1 MTTDSYFW
9 NGSFANGSY
18 TSLALAAQTRTNCE
32 LILFGFIEGPSSDP
46 ARRVGDPNNRV
57 TNGDDLRCRPQAVQA
72 NGLPANFDQITP
84 VIAAQK
90 QVAAQRIQQVTGLT
104 RDQVFRF
111 VDFYSVSEQ
120 RLPPNPL
127 TYLKQAN
134 QLDGA
139 TAAKIDEGAQ
149 LFTSAGCANCHDP
162 NNTRH
167 PFSDGLNHGAGASW
181 TQRFVDVYASD
192 QRIVNAIDGI
202 PQAMLEALQDV
213 AAGRVVIP
221 PQLNHLLAAA
231 LRGESRPQSAGAAG
245 LTEQELRILEKIAAG
260 LSNKQ
265 IGREL
270 DIAEGTVKVHVKHI
284 LRKLELRSR
293 VEAAVWAVE
302 HLRM

>member
-1 MTTDSYFW
+1 MNESCRVLIVDDHPLFRRGLVQLLRTIPAFVLVGEAAS
-9 NGSFANGSY
+9 GAEGLV
-18 TSLALAAQTRTNCE
+18 LARELRPD
-32 LILFGFIEGPSSDP
+32 LILLDLNMRDGDGLDMLRGLRTARSEARVVMVTVSDSGED
-46 ARRVGDPNNRV
+46 V
-57 TNGDDLRCRPQAVQA
+57 
-72 NGLPANFDQITP
+72 
-84 VIAAQK
+84 
-90 QVAAQRIQQVTGLT
+90 VAALRGGVEG
-104 RDQVFRF
+104 
-111 VDFYSVSEQ
+111 
-120 RLPPNPL
+120 
-127 TYLKQAN
+127 YLLK
-134 QLDGA
+134 DM
-139 TAAKIDEGAQ
+139 E
-149 LFTSAGCANCHDP
+149 P
-162 NNTRH
+162 E
-167 PFSDGLNHGAGASW
+167 
-181 TQRFVDVYASD
+181 
-192 QRIVNAIDGI
+192 
-202 PQAMLEALQDV
+202 AMLEALQAV

>member
-1 MTTDSYFW
+1 MNESCRVLIVDDHPLFRRGLVQLLRTIPAFVLVGEAAS
-9 NGSFANGSY
+9 GAEGLV
-18 TSLALAAQTRTNCE
+18 LARELRPD
-32 LILFGFIEGPSSDP
+32 LILLDLNMRDGDGLDMLRVVMVTVSDSGED
-46 ARRVGDPNNRV
+46 V
-57 TNGDDLRCRPQAVQA
+57 
-72 NGLPANFDQITP
+72 
-84 VIAAQK
+84 
-90 QVAAQRIQQVTGLT
+90 VAALRGGVEG
-104 RDQVFRF
+104 
-111 VDFYSVSEQ
+111 
-120 RLPPNPL
+120 
-127 TYLKQAN
+127 YLLK
-134 QLDGA
+134 DM
-139 TAAKIDEGAQ
+139 E
-149 LFTSAGCANCHDP
+149 P
-162 NNTRH
+162 E
-167 PFSDGLNHGAGASW
+167 
-181 TQRFVDVYASD
+181 
-192 QRIVNAIDGI
+192 
-202 PQAMLEALQDV
+202 AMLEALQDV

>member
-1 MTTDSYFW
+1 MNESCRVLIVDDHPLFRRGLVQLLRTIPAFVLVGEAAS
-9 NGSFANGSY
+9 GAEG
-18 TSLALAAQTRTNCE
+18 LALARE
-32 LILFGFIEGPSSDP
+32 LRPDLILLDLNMRDGDGLDMLRGLRTARSEARVVMVTVSDSGED
-46 ARRVGDPNNRV
+46 V
-57 TNGDDLRCRPQAVQA
+57 
-72 NGLPANFDQITP
+72 
-84 VIAAQK
+84 
-90 QVAAQRIQQVTGLT
+90 VAALRGGA
-104 RDQVFRF
+104 
-111 VDFYSVSEQ
+111 EG
-120 RLPPNPL
+120 
-127 TYLKQAN
+127 YLLK
-134 QLDGA
+134 DM
-139 TAAKIDEGAQ
+139 E
-149 LFTSAGCANCHDP
+149 P
-162 NNTRH
+162 E
-167 PFSDGLNHGAGASW
+167 
-181 TQRFVDVYASD
+181 
-192 QRIVNAIDGI
+192 
-202 PQAMLEALQDV
+202 AMLEALQDV

>member
-1 MTTDSYFW
+1 MNESCRVLIVDDHPLFRRGLVQLLRTIPAFVLVGEAAS
-9 NGSFANGSY
+9 GAEG
-18 TSLALAAQTRTNCE
+18 LALARE
-32 LILFGFIEGPSSDP
+32 LRPDLILLDLNMRDGDGLDMLRGLRSARSEARVVMVTVSDSGED
-46 ARRVGDPNNRV
+46 V
-57 TNGDDLRCRPQAVQA
+57 
-72 NGLPANFDQITP
+72 
-84 VIAAQK
+84 
-90 QVAAQRIQQVTGLT
+90 VAALRGGA
-104 RDQVFRF
+104 
-111 VDFYSVSEQ
+111 EG
-120 RLPPNPL
+120 
-127 TYLKQAN
+127 YLLK
-134 QLDGA
+134 DM
-139 TAAKIDEGAQ
+139 E
-149 LFTSAGCANCHDP
+149 P
-162 NNTRH
+162 E
-167 PFSDGLNHGAGASW
+167 
-181 TQRFVDVYASD
+181 
-192 QRIVNAIDGI
+192 
-202 PQAMLEALQDV
+202 AMLEALQAV

>member
-1 MTTDSYFW
+1 MNESCRVLIVDDHPLFRRGLVQLLRTIPAFVLVGEAAS
-9 NGSFANGSY
+9 GAEG
-18 TSLALAAQTRTNCE
+18 LALARE
-32 LILFGFIEGPSSDP
+32 LRPDLILLDLNMRDGDGLDMLRGLRTARSEARVVMVTVSDSGED
-46 ARRVGDPNNRV
+46 V
-57 TNGDDLRCRPQAVQA
+57 
-72 NGLPANFDQITP
+72 
-84 VIAAQK
+84 
-90 QVAAQRIQQVTGLT
+90 VAALRGGVEG
-104 RDQVFRF
+104 
-111 VDFYSVSEQ
+111 
-120 RLPPNPL
+120 
-127 TYLKQAN
+127 YLLK
-134 QLDGA
+134 DM
-139 TAAKIDEGAQ
+139 E
-149 LFTSAGCANCHDP
+149 P
-162 NNTRH
+162 E
-167 PFSDGLNHGAGASW
+167 
-181 TQRFVDVYASD
+181 
-192 QRIVNAIDGI
+192 
-202 PQAMLEALQDV
+202 AMLEALQDV